1 MTHEALYVFAVL
13 GVTILLFMS
22 NRLRVDLVAG
32 LVIAALAAPGIL
44 TPAEAV
50 AGFGNPLVLLIG
62 GLFIVSEGLS
72 RTGVAARIGLR
83 IAGLTGGS
91 ETRLI
96 MLLMPTVALLS
107 AFMSSTGVVALFIPV
122 ALSLAREAGLSPSRL
137 LMPVA
142 IASLTGGMLT
152 LIGTPP
158 NLIVHRALVE
168 AGHAGFGFFDF
179 GMVGAII
186 LLLSI
191 IYLAT
196 LGRRWLPAPGNTA
209 PAEGHKRLHEMAR
222 EYGIEN
228 DLYRLHV
235 VAGSPLVGK
244 TVSEA
249 ALRREHGVTVIALQ
263 RHNKLMSSLQPVLK
277 ETRLREGDEL
287 ISVVDAANLDHA
299 RRQLGLRDSGFPHG
313 LQRRYREKFGAAEVL
328 LPPHS
333 PLLGKNLLE
342 LNLRKRQR
350 INVLALRRGD
360 ARVALDYRETTLM
373 AGDVL
378 LITGAWADIEK
389 LAGPRRDMLLLQ
401 LPDEISEQSS
411 RADRAPFAIVITLL
425 MLVAMVFE
433 LTSNLVAVMLAAL
446 AMTLT
451 HCIDID
457 ETYRS
462 MNWQSL
468 VVIAGMLPLAQA
480 LDKSGGSAWLVS
492 LLGQQVQQ
500 MGPYALLG
508 GLFLLTSLLSQFI
521 SNTATTVLVAPVA
534 VTLALNM
541 GYAPEPFVMGVA
553 LAASTAFA
561 TPVASPVNTMILAPG
576 RYRFTDFMRLGIP
589 LVGVAL
595 VVCMLFIPLFFP
607 FQPG

>member
-1 MTHEALYVFAVL
+1 MSHDALYVFAVL
-13 GVTILLFMS
+13 GITILLFMS
-22 NRLRVDLVAG
+22 NRLRVDIVAG

-50 AGFGNPLVLLIG
+50 SGFGNPLVLLIA
-62 GLFIVSEGLS
+62 GLFIISEGLS

-83 IAGLTGGS
+83 IAGFTGSS

-96 MLLMPTVALLS
+96 LLLMPTVALLS

-142 IASLTGGMLT
+142 IASLAGGMLT

-168 AGHAGFGFFDF
+168 SGHPGFGFFDF
-179 GMVGAII
+179 GLVGGVI
-186 LLLSI
+186 LLLTI

-196 LGRRWLPAPGNTA
+196 LGRRWLPDPGATA

-228 DLYRLHV
+228 DLYRLHIP
-235 VAGSPLVGK
+235 ADSPLVGK

-249 ALRREHGVTVIALQ
+249 ALRRQHGVTVIALQ
-263 RHNKLMSSLQPVLK
+263 RQNTLLSSLQPVLK
-277 ETRLREGDEL
+277 ETRLRGGDEL
-287 ISVVDAANLDHA
+287 IAVVEAGRLEPACDE
-299 RRQLGLRDSGFPHG
+299 LGLRDSGFPHG
-313 LQRRYREKFGAAEVL
+313 LQRRFREKFGAAEVL

-342 LNLRKRQR
+342 LNLRQRQR

-360 ARVALDYRETTLM
+360 ARLALDYRETTLM

-401 LPDEISEQSS
+401 LPDEFSEQSS
-411 RADRAPFAIVITLL
+411 RADKAPFAIVITLL
-425 MLVAMVFE
+425 MLSAMVFE
-433 LTSNLVAVMLAAL
+433 LTSNLVAVMLGAL

-451 HCIDID
+451 RCIDIE

-468 VVIAGMLPLAQA
+468 VVIAGMLPLAEA
-480 LDKSGGSAWLVS
+480 LDKTGGSTYLVG
-492 LLGQQVQQ
+492 LLGQHMHQL
-500 MGPYALLG
+500 GPYGLLV

-534 VTLALNM
+534 VTLALDL
-541 GYAPEPFVMGVA
+541 GFSPEPFVMGVA

-589 LVGVAL
+589 LVFVAL
-595 VVCMLFIPLFFP
+595 IVCMLFIPLFFP